1 MEKDFQEHLKRLE
14 EEFMAERN
22 LMIKTYAEQKKVCWK
37 LKEMEISEQELC
49 PNWSLDLVRNP

>member
-22 LMIKTYAEQKKVCWK
+22 LMIKTFAEQKKVCWK
-37 LKEMEISEQELC
+37 LKGMEISEQELC